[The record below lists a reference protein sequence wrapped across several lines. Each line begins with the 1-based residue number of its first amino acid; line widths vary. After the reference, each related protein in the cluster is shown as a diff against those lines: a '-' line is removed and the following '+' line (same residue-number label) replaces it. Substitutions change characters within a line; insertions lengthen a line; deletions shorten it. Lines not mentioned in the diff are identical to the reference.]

1 MHWLAVSVGQC
12 EKGNMQRFSRENPI
26 DASTFSAWK
35 KRHVTL
41 AKRIEGPFE
50 VVTREGAVT
59 CPDGYLAIDSA
70 GWPYP
75 IAADEFERI
84 YDAANR

>member
-1 MHWLAVSVGQC
+1 
-12 EKGNMQRFSRENPI
+12 MQRFSRENPI
-26 DASTFSAWK
+26 NASTFSAWK
-35 KRHVTL
+35 KRHITL

-50 VVTREGAVT
+50 VVTREGVLT

-75 IAADEFERI
+75 IAVDEFEHI
-84 YDAANR
+84 YVSANK